1 MSIFRTFSSAAS
13 RPFYTPPITGI
24 NNPNYWELVRTF
36 PDGMNDGKTLWV
48 SEDNSV
54 VYEGGYKWTLT
65 NGVYVNTLN
74 TWVDVNG
81 LTFDGKFSINLFT
94 ENFVIA
100 PGGGSYDGI
109 AEFLQLDQAGNWQVE
124 QSFPFQARNTP
135 QSGASRRNYFSS
147 SSGGTAAVLMYLLN
161 WLGNDAPVTTYFKK
175 INGTWYILR
184 SEGKDT
190 LNNISLGSD
199 VEITYSGDGD
209 TLATSNGSFCAIYK
223 YTGNFADPFVQTA
236 YFIGSDT
243 GGIVKMFLNANGT
256 VLLIVRQKLISSTSS
271 GATYQMRYSTYKL
284 TSNTW
289 QQFGNAITFNV
300 FHLFGEYMF
309 PNGQL
314 LSEDGT
320 KFVTVRSTNG
330 SDRIVEVY
338 KWNGTSWALLGSG
351 ITGNRIGSC
360 IFFNESGGRLS
371 ISKDRTYTPVQ
382 QYVYVQ

>member
-65 NGVYVNTLN
+65 NGVYVNTNN
-74 TWVDVNG
+74 TSVDVDAI
-81 LTFDGKFSINLFT
+81 TFDGNFSINLLVQ
-94 ENFVIA
+94 NII
-100 PGGGSYDGI
+100 PGDGSGGSYDGT
-109 AEFLQLDQAGNWQVE
+109 AQFLQRNQAGNWEVY
-124 QSFPFQARNTP
+124 QSFSFQAKLFAT
-135 QSGASRRNYFSS
+135 SGPSRYFIS
-147 SSGGTAAVLMYLLN
+147 SSGGTAAFLYYLN
-161 WLGNDAPVTTYFKK
+161 RQVGADFPIFTYYKK
-175 INGTWYILR
+175 INGSWIVLKTENN
-184 SEGKDT
+184 ST
-190 LNNISLGSD
+190 QNNIFLGQ
-199 VEITYSGDGD
+199 ITYSGDGD
-209 TLATSNGSFCAIYK
+209 TIATTGSAFVAIYK
-223 YTGNFADPFVQTA
+223 YTGNLSAPFIQTA
-236 YFIGSDT
+236 YFVASST
-243 GGIVKMFLNANGT
+243 GNIIAIYLNNNGT
-256 VLLIVRQKLISSTSS
+256 VLLTVKQVLLSSNNDGT
-271 GATYQMRYSTYKL
+271 TYQMEYKAFGL
-284 TSNTW
+284 VSGTW
-289 QQFGNAITFNV
+289 QQLGAPVTFNF
-300 FHLFGEYMF
+300 FHLHGQYIY

-338 KWNGTSWALLGSG
+338 KWNGTSWALLGSA

-371 ISKDRTYTPVQ
+371 ISKDRTYTPIQ
-382 QYVYVQ
+382 QYIYIQ

>member
-74 TWVDVNG
+74 TWVDVDAI
-81 LTFDGKFSINLFT
+81 TFDENFSINLLVQNIIT
-94 ENFVIA
+94 
-100 PGGGSYDGI
+100 GGGTGGSYDGT
-109 AEFLQLDQAGNWQVE
+109 AQFLQRNQAGNWEVYR
-124 QSFPFQARNTP
+124 SFPFTARLYS
-135 QSGASRRNYFSS
+135 SGAGRSRYFIS

-161 WLGNDAPVTTYFKK
+161 WLGPDAAVITYFKK
-175 INGTWYILR
+175 INGAWHILR
-184 SEGKDT
+184 TENKDT
-190 LNNISLGSD
+190 LNNIALGTD
-199 VEITYSGDGD
+199 VEIAYSGDGN
-209 TLATSNGSFCAIYK
+209 TLATSNGYFCAIYK
-223 YTGNFADPFVQTA
+223 YTENLDNPFVQTA

-256 VLLIVRQKLISSTSS
+256 VLLIVREKLLSSSS
-271 GATYQMRYSTYKL
+271 GATYQMRYSTYQL
-284 TSNTW
+284 TNNTW
-289 QQFGNAITFNV
+289 QQFGNAITFNI

-338 KWNGTSWALLGSG
+338 KWNGTSWALLGSA

-371 ISKDRTYTPVQ
+371 ISKDRTYTPIQ